1 MTTSEQLTPASAIKE
16 SNCRGRKKRI
26 DRHTKNE
33 LIASAKKV
41 ATTTSG
47 SSGLTSRGSKAKS
60 TKRGGGGSTKRG
72 GCGSYNWGGTSLH
85 ELEFELDFE
94 DYPEPH
100 RDVVR
105 SAPQAKS
112 STGLDDQALGE
123 ALACF
128 GTWTGPAPLSARSP
142 IFVPP
147 ESVSAMCEPISVID
161 AGELDA
167 VDDFNDE
174 MARLALL
181 EVEMAKHIARAAR
194 KKEVTKR
201 ARAKAAKRAN
211 VTKLDTAMAKAR
223 ARAEGGAAAGSPT
236 STSTLLSMMPSDP
249 APAVANE
256 GRAKTTDG
264 NPTKVATELLLSRLR
279 ALLLVHEL
287 RTPAVVAAEQRNTAA
302 RHVAA
307 QAAHGRRRLAQEM
320 VAQQH
325 RRGGAALRGDNRCWM
340 QASRAP
346 RRGAAA

>member
-1 MTTSEQLTPASAIKE
+1 MPR
-16 SNCRGRKKRI
+16 CRRRPLLLF
-26 DRHTKNE
+26 D
-33 LIASAKKV
+33 S
-41 ATTTSG
+41 
-47 SSGLTSRGSKAKS
+47 
-60 TKRGGGGSTKRG
+60 
-72 GCGSYNWGGTSLH
+72 
-85 ELEFELDFE
+85 F
-94 DYPEPH
+94 
-100 RDVVR
+100 VR
-105 SAPQAKS
+105 
-112 STGLDDQALGE
+112 E
-123 ALACF
+123 I
-128 GTWTGPAPLSARSP
+128 LSANRLL
-142 IFVPP
+142 PP
-147 ESVSAMCEPISVID
+147 RCLRLYFLRIA
-161 AGELDA
+161 DA

-181 EVEMAKHIARAAR
+181 EVEMAKHIARATR

-211 VTKLDTAMAKAR
+211 VTKLDAAMAKAR

-249 APAVANE
+249 APADANE

-264 NPTKVATELLLSRLR
+264 NPTKVATELLFSRLR

-325 RRGGAALRGDNRCWM
+325 RRGRAALKGDNRCWM
-340 QASRAP
+340 QASRVP
-346 RRGAAA
+346 RRAAAIRA